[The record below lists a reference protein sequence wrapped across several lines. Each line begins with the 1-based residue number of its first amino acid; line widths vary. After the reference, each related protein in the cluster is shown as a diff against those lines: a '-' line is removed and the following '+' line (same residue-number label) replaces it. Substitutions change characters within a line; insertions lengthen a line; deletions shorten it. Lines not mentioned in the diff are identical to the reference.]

1 VDFHFDMIRTDL
13 AGVDSSVSF
22 CVDGP
27 GNGAGTNGYRL
38 GNVGAVSSTCEK
50 PTDGNFIV
58 VDFADALLAN
68 PERDLLTSVV
78 HIMGLGTKT

>member
-1 VDFHFDMIRTDL
+1 M
-13 AGVDSSVSF
+13 A
-22 CVDGP
+22 P

-38 GNVGAVSSTCEK
+38 GNVGAVPSTCEK

-68 PERDLLTSVV
+68 PERDLDLGGPHHGSGHQNLGIVHPHRKRSV
-78 HIMGLGTKT
+78 IGSDSEPRLCL